1 MHVCNSFRV
10 NQCGNEQFNKTQI
23 KLVEKK
29 PSSKSTSTKLM
40 IQFFPLSF

>member
-29 PSSKSTSTKLM
+29 SVQNQL
-40 IQFFPLSF
+40 LRN